1 VDESLTK
8 TYSHD
13 TNLNGQKGEKIEI
26 LSVAL
31 LERNRELVASLKR
44 LARSL
49 HLEFGWHYLLD
60 LTWIIENLGEIDGK
74 KIMDAGAGVGII
86 QWYLAQQGAEIIS
99 VDRSNRS
106 ELSMKLRSRYHV
118 QGLRGSDLIPT
129 RSMFKKN
136 FSREIQGSF
145 YRRWVKRSIGLA
157 RDFLQM
163 FRNPGGSGRI
173 ILYNQDLTDL
183 VDIPSDSLD
192 AVVSVSALEHN
203 TKQGLEEAI
212 NEIMRVIKPGG
223 KLLAT
228 VTATN
233 REDWWHE
240 PSHGWCL
247 TEASIRQIFDM
258 PPEVRSN
265 YTKYDELFEGLSNC
279 AELSENLASFYFKSD
294 QNGMPWGKWDPKYQ
308 PVGICMIKRA

>member
-31 LERNRELVASLKR
+31 LERNRELVESLKR

-99 VDRSNRS
+99 VDRLNRS

-118 QGLRGSDLIPT
+118 QGLRGCDLIPT

-192 AVVSVSALEHN
+192 AVVSVSFDKYSICLPRYVPTIQN
-203 TKQGLEEAI
+203 TTSFS
-212 NEIMRVIKPGG
+212 RVCPIAPSCAKTWRVFISNPTRTECPG
-223 KLLAT
+223 
-228 VTATN
+228 
-233 REDWWHE
+233 
-240 PSHGWCL
+240 
-247 TEASIRQIFDM
+247 
-258 PPEVRSN
+258 
-265 YTKYDELFEGLSNC
+265 
-279 AELSENLASFYFKSD
+279 ENGI
-294 QNGMPWGKWDPKYQ
+294 QNTSRLGFA
-308 PVGICMIKRA
+308 R